1 MGAIKNLILGNGS
14 DKKKKKQVS
23 TNKQNSTLLNESKLP
38 KATKNNKPVSSA
50 KKTTSQQKNYS
61 TLQDR
66 KKSAVTT
73 TKKALNQTQKALDKQ
88 TTITRREVSNRGI
101 TPGNNTFSAP
111 NMFTQR
117 NKIISD
123 SRTGK
128 APVLNRN
135 NNANAVINREK
146 SEAKNVK
153 KYQSYAT
160 SNEGQKQI
168 AKTQEAKD
176 YRNIARSN
184 YETAKADY
192 DYANASPVGRTAM
205 KIAAPIRGGFSA
217 IFKSDNNIS
226 GKTANKVYGLD
237 ANATS
242 VRLPNYTETMQ
253 RNISENSSGL
263 GKLYNDVG
271 FSVGKRATLGALN
284 NLVPGLGTAANA
296 VNDVEESYNDA
307 ILQGKKH
314 SQAANYSIGQS
325 ALNYAFDKFGS
336 GKTSGMKSEGTLE
349 KMSNKALGKIKPLL
363 NKVIGESKS
372 ATITDY
378 ISTMGAEGA
387 EEFIQSFFD
396 KMNANLTL
404 DNEEYIF
411 SKESIK
417 DAFYQGLGGILGAGL
432 IGSGRLIHN
441 SNSKNINNLMLE
453 TQSNLDKVVKKVEE
467 SGTELNDAQKEMIA
481 TTIISRA
488 LRAENGEADK
498 ITDEALDRLSDTI
511 INSTNNAE
519 TQQTAEQNIQTAPT
533 NQDSVR
539 ANIEQTAQSEQNV
552 RQETEPQKSLLS
564 EDEANELKTLED
576 LPFDLDDSQEK
587 RLNYLKAK
595 QEGRI
600 KYADLKT
607 NNEYEDIKK
616 DYNKYRNTEDFDAS
630 TLNAAKDFVPGYKNT
645 ERRTKQEWLEVARMV
660 GSNLDAKNSEEL
672 TKYALQ
678 SWHATKP
685 NQKDNLNRQGKK
697 FVDFKVSDW
706 VNEVY
711 KGAGVG
717 QETQAR
723 PIQTNIENTDAIE
736 YNKTG
741 VDINERNQIADENSR
756 NEFRK
761 LQEESRRLSKDQHEL
776 LYRGD
781 KSGIKR
787 VRENISRVLQPK
799 LESVFSSNNDSRKSV
814 RNGFAEVKNTDF
826 QEIFE
831 LNHPYLRN
839 PDTVSVYGAED
850 YKNNRNYL
858 SEDGLSGFSITPS
871 GDLISVFNNSG
882 KPGMLQRISDIVRAE
897 AKTLDCFSSKAQDLP
912 SLYQDAFGLKVASIM
927 DFNYDI
933 MAEEHGKEYADA
945 FVEKYGEA
953 PVYFMVKSDKN
964 VTPKHFN
971 KNQYDEATNYRDS
984 FIEDEGTS
992 DSSFSNEK
1000 TKANSDMPNNTLMVK
1015 YEKGTEVKP
1024 TKPLSEDEKVA
1035 QILSEKPVQKQTI
1048 KEKAQAT
1055 KEKTMRELV
1064 DKGYAFRR
1072 YENKEVY
1079 HKYDQILTASG
1090 SANYCLG
1097 EAQVDLEGNEI
1108 GKSLKDIWA
1117 PIEKAGKVEE
1127 FDLYY
1132 YNLLNIDRYQQ
1143 GKPVFGENWTDEDSR
1158 NLVSELESKNP
1169 EFKEW
1174 AKDVQTYQHNLS
1186 QNLVD
1191 AGLLSK
1197 ELKEQF
1203 DTQNEYY
1210 AKIIRVNSKNKAA
1223 MTQNMKGINIS
1234 NTIRTAK
1241 GGNQDIMP
1249 LMYSMAQQTMEV
1261 FDSARWNDFGQEL
1274 LKTKG
1279 GIAEGET
1286 LNVDTDEGT
1295 TLSTNK
1301 NGEDTRVVKDGDTY
1315 KMYVYQNGEK
1325 VAVELSEAEYEG
1337 LAKSKFN
1344 DPQNFIFSAIR
1355 NVNGVYRG
1363 LLTDKN
1369 PLFLFTNFFRDIG
1382 DAPFNSKYSGQFVG
1396 GYAEAIK
1403 QMSSNSELWKKYKG
1417 LGGVS
1422 NSYFDTQKG
1431 IDLSKDNTAKKALGA
1446 IEKMNMYV
1454 EQAPRFAEFLL
1465 TLKNGGTE
1473 SEAMYN
1479 AAEVTTNFKRGG
1491 DLTKTLNRNGAI
1503 FLNASVQGFSKVVR
1517 NFTENGAK
1525 GATQMLA
1532 KACIL
1537 GVLPSVLNQ
1546 LSYDDDDD
1554 YNDLPDYI
1562 KDNYYVFKTDDK
1574 KFIRIPKGRAMAVFG
1589 MAAQRTINYLKGD
1602 KDAFK
1607 GLLKNASN
1615 NIAPNNPLEN
1625 NMISPILAV
1634 KNNVSW
1640 NGSPI
1645 VSEYL
1650 KNDTYPEYEYDA
1662 KTDSLS
1668 KAIGKFFGVS
1678 PKKVNYLLDQYS
1690 GGVGDVL
1697 LPLITPQAHVNPI
1710 SAKFTTNTINSNKNI
1725 DKFYTELNS
1734 YSDKK
1739 RAGLS
1744 KDEDQVK
1751 YAYLNAVNG
1760 DIAELKG
1767 QLKEIQA
1774 DTSLDNKTKL
1784 NKVNKIQQEINDRC
1798 KFALQD
1804 YETGYIESGSYAY
1817 VGEKEFY
1824 KDSSGSWH
1832 KVSADQQ
1839 RSYNKYAAKYDIT
1852 PGEYFS
1858 KAKITNDVIAGDKY
1872 EEYRNGVEN
1881 ARAKVEGTA
1890 NKKAATIEYVNNLE
1904 LDIPQKAMLIRSYY
1918 SSFKSYD
1925 SDIINYLNE
1934 NVEDERQRY
1943 LIEIQLGII
1952 RK

>member
-88 TTITRREVSNRGI
+88 TAITRREVSNRGI

-349 KMSNKALGKIKPLL
+349 KMSNKTLGKIKPLL

-432 IGSGRLIHN
+432 IGSGRLIRN

-481 TTIISRA
+481 TTIISRT

-498 ITDEALDRLSDTI
+498 ITDESLDRLSDTI
-511 INSTNNAE
+511 IKSTNDAI
-519 TQQTAEQNIQTAPT
+519 TQEPVEQNIQAVPT
-533 NQDSVR
+533 KQESTTTNV
-539 ANIEQTAQSEQNV
+539 EQTVQNV
-552 RQETEPQKSLLS
+552 RQEIEPQKSALS
-564 EDEANELKTLED
+564 EAEANELKTLED

-660 GSNLDAKNSEEL
+660 GSNLDVKNSEEL

-723 PIQTNIENTDAIE
+723 PIQTNVENTDAIE

-756 NEFRK
+756 NEFRR
-761 LQEESRRLSKDQHEL
+761 LQEESRRMSSKDTESFH
-776 LYRGD
+776 
-781 KSGIKR
+781 SGQRQVDEGIR
-787 VRENISRVLQPK
+787 NRLSRVLGGRLQA
-799 LESVFSSNNDSRKSV
+799 
-814 RNGFAEVKNTDF
+814 G
-826 QEIFE
+826 
-831 LNHPYLRN
+831 
-839 PDTVSVYGAED
+839 
-850 YKNNRNYL
+850 
-858 SEDGLSGFSITPS
+858 DG
-871 GDLISVFNNSG
+871 
-882 KPGMLQRISDIVRAE
+882 
-897 AKTLDCFSSKAQDLP
+897 
-912 SLYQDAFGLKVASIM
+912 SL
-927 DFNYDI
+927 
-933 MAEEHGKEYADA
+933 
-945 FVEKYGEA
+945 
-953 PVYFMVKSDKN
+953 
-964 VTPKHFN
+964 
-971 KNQYDEATNYRDS
+971 
-984 FIEDEGTS
+984 
-992 DSSFSNEK
+992 
-1000 TKANSDMPNNTLMVK
+1000 
-1015 YEKGTEVKP
+1015 
-1024 TKPLSEDEKVA
+1024 
-1035 QILSEKPVQKQTI
+1035 
-1048 KEKAQAT
+1048 
-1055 KEKTMRELV
+1055 
-1064 DKGYAFRR
+1064 
-1072 YENKEVY
+1072 
-1079 HKYDQILTASG
+1079 
-1090 SANYCLG
+1090 
-1097 EAQVDLEGNEI
+1097 
-1108 GKSLKDIWA
+1108 
-1117 PIEKAGKVEE
+1117 
-1127 FDLYY
+1127 
-1132 YNLLNIDRYQQ
+1132 
-1143 GKPVFGENWTDEDSR
+1143 
-1158 NLVSELESKNP
+1158 
-1169 EFKEW
+1169 
-1174 AKDVQTYQHNLS
+1174 
-1186 QNLVD
+1186 
-1191 AGLLSK
+1191 
-1197 ELKEQF
+1197 
-1203 DTQNEYY
+1203 
-1210 AKIIRVNSKNKAA
+1210 
-1223 MTQNMKGINIS
+1223 
-1234 NTIRTAK
+1234 
-1241 GGNQDIMP
+1241 
-1249 LMYSMAQQTMEV
+1249 
-1261 FDSARWNDFGQEL
+1261 
-1274 LKTKG
+1274 
-1279 GIAEGET
+1279 
-1286 LNVDTDEGT
+1286 
-1295 TLSTNK
+1295 
-1301 NGEDTRVVKDGDTY
+1301 
-1315 KMYVYQNGEK
+1315 
-1325 VAVELSEAEYEG
+1325 
-1337 LAKSKFN
+1337 
-1344 DPQNFIFSAIR
+1344 
-1355 NVNGVYRG
+1355 
-1363 LLTDKN
+1363 
-1369 PLFLFTNFFRDIG
+1369 
-1382 DAPFNSKYSGQFVG
+1382 
-1396 GYAEAIK
+1396 
-1403 QMSSNSELWKKYKG
+1403 
-1417 LGGVS
+1417 
-1422 NSYFDTQKG
+1422 
-1431 IDLSKDNTAKKALGA
+1431 
-1446 IEKMNMYV
+1446 
-1454 EQAPRFAEFLL
+1454 
-1465 TLKNGGTE
+1465 
-1473 SEAMYN
+1473 
-1479 AAEVTTNFKRGG
+1479 
-1491 DLTKTLNRNGAI
+1491 
-1503 FLNASVQGFSKVVR
+1503 
-1517 NFTENGAK
+1517 
-1525 GATQMLA
+1525 
-1532 KACIL
+1532 
-1537 GVLPSVLNQ
+1537 
-1546 LSYDDDDD
+1546 
-1554 YNDLPDYI
+1554 
-1562 KDNYYVFKTDDK
+1562 
-1574 KFIRIPKGRAMAVFG
+1574 
-1589 MAAQRTINYLKGD
+1589 
-1602 KDAFK
+1602 
-1607 GLLKNASN
+1607 
-1615 NIAPNNPLEN
+1615 
-1625 NMISPILAV
+1625 
-1634 KNNVSW
+1634 W
-1640 NGSPI
+1640 NG
-1645 VSEYL
+1645 
-1650 KNDTYPEYEYDA
+1650 
-1662 KTDSLS
+1662 
-1668 KAIGKFFGVS
+1668 
-1678 PKKVNYLLDQYS
+1678 
-1690 GGVGDVL
+1690 
-1697 LPLITPQAHVNPI
+1697 
-1710 SAKFTTNTINSNKNI
+1710 NSSI
-1725 DKFYTELNS
+1725 
-1734 YSDKK
+1734 
-1739 RAGLS
+1739 
-1744 KDEDQVK
+1744 
-1751 YAYLNAVNG
+1751 
-1760 DIAELKG
+1760 
-1767 QLKEIQA
+1767 
-1774 DTSLDNKTKL
+1774 
-1784 NKVNKIQQEINDRC
+1784 VNKKTGKC
-1798 KFALQD
+1798 LQ
-1804 YETGYIESGSYAY
+1804 
-1817 VGEKEFY
+1817 
-1824 KDSSGSWH
+1824 
-1832 KVSADQQ
+1832 
-1839 RSYNKYAAKYDIT
+1839 
-1852 PGEYFS
+1852 
-1858 KAKITNDVIAGDKY
+1858 
-1872 EEYRNGVEN
+1872 
-1881 ARAKVEGTA
+1881 
-1890 NKKAATIEYVNNLE
+1890 
-1904 LDIPQKAMLIRSYY
+1904 
-1918 SSFKSYD
+1918 
-1925 SDIINYLNE
+1925 
-1934 NVEDERQRY
+1934 
-1943 LIEIQLGII
+1943 
-1952 RK
+1952 

>member
-1 MGAIKNLILGNGS
+1 MANIYDEMYDSIERGIK
-14 DKKKKKQVS
+14 
-23 TNKQNSTLLNESKLP
+23 KL
-38 KATKNNKPVSSA
+38 T
-50 KKTTSQQKNYS
+50 
-61 TLQDR
+61 
-66 KKSAVTT
+66 KKSKT
-73 TKKALNQTQKALDKQ
+73 TKKEKKQLSQQTQLAKRNLNTTQKALNKQ
-88 TTITRREVSNRGI
+88 VASTKKAVTKKGI
-101 TPGNNTFSAP
+101 TPGGNTFSAP

-123 SRTGK
+123 ARAGK

-135 NNANAVINREK
+135 NNANAVTNREK

-153 KYQSYAT
+153 KYQSYAK
-160 SNEGQKQI
+160 SDSGKKQLE
-168 AKTQEAKD
+168 KTQETKD
-176 YRNIARSN
+176 YRNVARSS
-184 YETAKADY
+184 YEVAKANE
-192 DYANASPVGRTAM
+192 DYANSSQLKRGLMTFG
-205 KIAAPIRGGFSA
+205 APFRGA
-217 IFKSDNNIS
+217 HNMIFQSDNTISEKTAKKMGMKAGVTLPNYAQQRQKLVSENAVGAGKLINDLGYNVGQQAVAWGINAVAPGVGTTAYTLNAGKETYNQNILEGNEHSKSAVNSMVNS
-226 GKTANKVYGLD
+226 GMELLTGKLLGASAGMFSKTSELEKTLEKAFKPLVKNPTVRKILAGGSGEATEEFVQQMLSPLVDNLTLGTNKKLISPENFKESLYNAVIGFITGGTATGIHVDMEPQVIKNANKVVTKIEQNGEKLSD
-237 ANATS
+237 
-242 VRLPNYTETMQ
+242 
-253 RNISENSSGL
+253 SEVFEIG
-263 GKLYNDVG
+263 
-271 FSVGKRATLGALN
+271 
-284 NLVPGLGTAANA
+284 NA
-296 VNDVEESYNDA
+296 VAE
-307 ILQGKKH
+307 
-314 SQAANYSIGQS
+314 
-325 ALNYAFDKFGS
+325 
-336 GKTSGMKSEGTLE
+336 LE
-349 KMSNKALGKIKPLL
+349 YRNQ
-363 NKVIGESKS
+363 V
-372 ATITDY
+372 D
-378 ISTMGAEGA
+378 
-387 EEFIQSFFD
+387 D
-396 KMNANLTL
+396 
-404 DNEEYIF
+404 
-411 SKESIK
+411 
-417 DAFYQGLGGILGAGL
+417 LGGI
-432 IGSGRLIHN
+432 
-441 SNSKNINNLMLE
+441 
-453 TQSNLDKVVKKVEE
+453 
-467 SGTELNDAQKEMIA
+467 
-481 TTIISRA
+481 
-488 LRAENGEADK
+488 
-498 ITDEALDRLSDTI
+498 TDEDIDFLAKEYQKNRTMRQDMERVEKEKNTSQESLI
-511 INSTNNAE
+511 APIE
-519 TQQTAEQNIQTAPT
+519 TRQSQDAAEQKNQTVPT
-533 NQDSVR
+533 NQDSIR
-539 ANIEQTAQSEQNV
+539 DNIEQTVQNEQNV
-552 RQETEPQKSLLS
+552 RQETEPQKSSLS
-564 EDEANELKTLED
+564 EAEANELKTLEG
-576 LPFDLDDSQEK
+576 LPFDLEEAQEK

-607 NNEYEDIKK
+607 NNEYEETKK
-616 DYNKYRNTEDFDAS
+616 ESYKYRNTEDFDA
-630 TLNAAKDFVPGYKNT
+630 TVLNAAKEFVPGYRNT
-645 ERRTKQEWLEVARMV
+645 GRRTKQQWLDIARMV
-660 GSNLDAKNSEEL
+660 GSNLNAKTSEDL
-672 TKYALQ
+672 KKYAMQ
-678 SWHATKP
+678 SWNLTRP
-685 NQKDNLNRQGKK
+685 NQAVNLNRQSAG
-697 FVDFKVSDW
+697 FVDFKINEW

-717 QETQAR
+717 EISQNVRNSNQNNWLDNNTKSVYNEINETDLSENIDVIAEISAVPEKEKYLKWVRTPEFFKLDIKEMDRITQAISGDAALKHSKAEQNGTYCDYDGSNYYYTIDNEANYKITKISKTR
-723 PIQTNIENTDAIE
+723 SDVEEVVNETTTKRTGDYVMDYTRNGQVEHDRNTKSFRDERTNKRNEGISENNRFE
-736 YNKTG
+736 N
-741 VDINERNQIADENSR
+741 DENIANNTKSPR
-756 NEFRK
+756 NR
-761 LQEESRRLSKDQHEL
+761 EL
-776 LYRGD
+776 
-781 KSGIKR
+781 
-787 VRENISRVLQPK
+787 
-799 LESVFSSNNDSRKSV
+799 
-814 RNGFAEVKNTDF
+814 
-826 QEIFE
+826 
-831 LNHPYLRN
+831 
-839 PDTVSVYGAED
+839 
-850 YKNNRNYL
+850 
-858 SEDGLSGFSITPS
+858 
-871 GDLISVFNNSG
+871 
-882 KPGMLQRISDIVRAE
+882 
-897 AKTLDCFSSKAQDLP
+897 
-912 SLYQDAFGLKVASIM
+912 
-927 DFNYDI
+927 
-933 MAEEHGKEYADA
+933 
-945 FVEKYGEA
+945 
-953 PVYFMVKSDKN
+953 
-964 VTPKHFN
+964 
-971 KNQYDEATNYRDS
+971 
-984 FIEDEGTS
+984 EGTS

-1000 TKANSDMPNNTLMVK
+1000 TKANSDMPNNTLVVK

-1024 TKPLSEDEKVA
+1024 SKPLSEDEKVA
-1035 QILSEKPVQKQTI
+1035 QILSEKPIQKQTI
-1048 KEKAQAT
+1048 KEKAQTA
-1055 KEKTMRELV
+1055 KEKIMRELV
-1064 DKGYAFRR
+1064 DKGYVFRR

-1097 EAQVDLEGNEI
+1097 EAQVDLKGNEI

-1117 PIEKAGKVEE
+1117 PIEKAGKVED

-1174 AKDVQTYQHNLS
+1174 AKDVQTYQHNSS
-1186 QNLVD
+1186 QLLVD

-1203 DTQNEYY
+1203 DAQNEYY
-1210 AKIIRVNSKNKAA
+1210 AKIIRVNSKNKAT

-1325 VAVELSEAEYEG
+1325 VAVELSEAEYEA

-1344 DPQNFIFSAIR
+1344 DPENFIFSAIR

-1382 DAPFNSKYSGQFVG
+1382 DAPFNSKYGGQFVG

-1417 LGGVS
+1417 LGGAS

-1491 DLTKTLNRNGAI
+1491 DLTKTLNKNGAM

-1589 MAAQRTINYLKGD
+1589 MTAQRTINYLNGD

-1640 NGSPI
+1640 SGSPI

-1690 GGVGDVL
+1690 GGAGDVL

-1784 NKVNKIQQEINDRC
+1784 NKVNKLQQEINDRC

-1817 VGEKEFY
+1817 IGEKEFY

-1832 KVSADQQ
+1832 KVSTDQQ